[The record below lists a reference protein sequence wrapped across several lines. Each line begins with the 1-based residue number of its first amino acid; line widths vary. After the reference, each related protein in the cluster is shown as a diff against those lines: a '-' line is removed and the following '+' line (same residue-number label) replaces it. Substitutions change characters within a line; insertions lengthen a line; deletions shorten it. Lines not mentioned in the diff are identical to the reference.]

1 MFSSHGFQIVFL
13 CSIFVCGVAAF
24 STSAPPSTENS
35 ARSKSP
41 IFEYLKFDGNP
52 QFDVL
57 AKAQEYVE
65 SQGKSEN
72 MEEWYAPDYVLRGPV
87 IGPIT
92 RKDLTDN
99 QQGLG
104 ILSAFPDLAVDSFGF
119 TLDPENPYR
128 CFYSQRWRG
137 THTEDMNSFG
147 QVHPAT
153 GTEMESP
160 VSVFSVV
167 FNQQGKVV
175 YDQVGAVVDRHEG
188 NTQGKA
194 AVFGLLHTAGMRLS
208 ASPGDV
214 VFALIQRVSHWF
226 GAESAGR
233 SWSKDEDIPAWW
245 VSPSKGA
252 EETEQ
257 W

>member
-1 MFSSHGFQIVFL
+1 VINVT
-13 CSIFVCGVAAF
+13 AF
-24 STSAPPSTENS
+24 STSTAGSTSTNPQ
-35 ARSKSP
+35 SKSP
-41 IFEYLKFDGNP
+41 IFEYLKFDRNP
-52 QFDVL
+52 PFDVL
-57 AKAQEYVE
+57 AKAKGYVE
-65 SQGKSEN
+65 SQGESEN

-99 QQGLG
+99 QKGLG
-104 ILSAFPDLAVDSFGF
+104 ILSAFPDLTVDSFGF
-119 TLDPENPYR
+119 TIDPENPYR
-128 CFYSQRWRG
+128 CFYFQRWRG

-147 QVHPAT
+147 QVYPVT
-153 GTEMESP
+153 GTEMETP

-167 FNQQGKVV
+167 FNPEGKVV

-194 AVFGLLHTAGMRLS
+194 AVFGLLHAAGMRLS

-214 VFALIQRVSHWF
+214 VFSLIQRVSHLF
-226 GAESAGR
+226 GTENAGR
-233 SWSKDEDIPAWW
+233 SWSRQEDIPKWW